1 MTVVLT
7 EEQIDEALLFA
18 DSVLASA
25 GHTYHDPDHE
35 RDLREAGRGNM
46 SIDEVIR
53 RGVERIRSR
62 ASLS

>member
-1 MTVVLT
+1 MTVVLS

-18 DSVLASA
+18 ESVLAAA
-25 GHTYHDPDHE
+25 GHSYHDPQHE
-35 RDLREAGRGNM
+35 ADLREAGRGHL

-62 ASLS
+62 G